1 VRLLLLAPP
10 GAGQGTQGERLAA
23 RHAVRHIAAG
33 DLLRAEARAGTAAG
47 REIAAYQAR
56 GDLVPDQIV
65 LDALTPAV
73 VEAADVIWH
82 RLRVF
87 AETTGPLVP
96 YYTER
101 GILVPVAA
109 AQPPD
114 SVTADI
120 QARLSGLRLTR
131 LRGHEG
137 GARI

>member
-1 VRLLLLAPP
+1 MVLTRRLL
-10 GAGQGTQGERLAA
+10 G
-23 RHAVRHIAAG
+23 
-33 DLLRAEARAGTAAG
+33 RASQDGRA
-47 REIAAYQAR
+47 
-56 GDLVPDQIV
+56 DDV
-65 LDALTPAV
+65 
-73 VEAADVIWH
+73 ADVIRH

-101 GILVPVAA
+101 DILVAVDAD
-109 AQPPD
+109 QPPD

-120 QARLSGLRLTR
+120 EAGLSGLRLTR